1 MDSFLTVLV
10 VSLSL
15 CPIPVFRDVSP
26 GLVSLSRCRVCVARL
41 QSASGCPP
49 LVPSSPTVYRL
60 CTYKECEEL
69 KLSLSKKKTH
79 THTITENGFDF
90 NIFASKESD
99 LNPLI
104 SKHAFIYH

>member
-15 CPIPVFRDVSP
+15 CLIPVFRGVTP
-26 GLVSLSRCRVCVARL
+26 GLVSPGRCRAYVARL

-69 KLSLSKKKTH
+69 KLSLNKKQKKH
-79 THTITENGFDF
+79 THTQSLKTG
-90 NIFASKESD
+90 
-99 LNPLI
+99 LI
-104 SKHAFIYH
+104 LTSLLAKSPI